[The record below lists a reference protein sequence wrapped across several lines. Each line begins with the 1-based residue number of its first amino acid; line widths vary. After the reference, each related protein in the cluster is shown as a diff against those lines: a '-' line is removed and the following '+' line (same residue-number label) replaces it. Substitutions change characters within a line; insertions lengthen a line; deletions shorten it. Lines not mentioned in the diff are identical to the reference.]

1 MPSDTRAIAA
11 VDGSY
16 NHQNG
21 RAGYG
26 VVFDYNGLRIERNG
40 YVIIANNELKSVV
53 GELQAALVAA
63 RMALEV
69 GCSDLIIMYDFE
81 GIRQYATDELKPKN
95 GFLAYY
101 AAEMGSFMESINISF
116 WHAKTHSGKE
126 NHNRADKLAKLGC
139 GIK

>member
-16 NHQNG
+16 NHRNG
-21 RAGYG
+21 CAGYG

-63 RMALEV
+63 RMGLEFE
-69 GCSDLIIMYDFE
+69 CRDLIIMYDYE
-81 GIRQYATDELKPKN
+81 GIRQYATGELKPKN

-101 AAEMGSFMESINISF
+101 AAEMGSFMKSINISF

-139 GIK
+139 GLK